1 MINEEYSPAAKQAF
15 DKVKQ
20 GMLGNVSKLFD
31 KYKNPDA
38 IIYGRARK
46 ELKKVQDMENTNKLK
61 EAIRKA
67 LVKEID
73 PEVGVERYEAEQNLS
88 QANNLIEDTKTL
100 LSRLKNKALL
110 LYQRGKN
117 YYIHDK
123 YPQYSGDYNP
133 YRMEQGI
140 ELANEEMQKLVNAI
154 IENIIEIKNISG
166 YEKNADDLFNQLK
179 HIFET
184 KQRGWREDKYYS
196 YSDDP
201 SSYKQGVI
209 QDYYKKMLDMFVNKL
224 NSMGSITEKKAKR
237 DYDRDGEI
245 ESPEKE
251 YKDSRDKAIK
261 KAIQKEDLDLGHED
275 DEPHMIKAELY
286 KIGKYAMELYQM
298 VDQFEGPGEVDFPA
312 WWQSKITNAASM
324 ISSAK
329 HYLEFEL
336 KEPEVDAAMDAL
348 TGEEYYEDEPMME
361 GEIGKD
367 EMLASRLYKI
377 KNNVQPAFYLKVRRM
392 INNGELKKA
401 EEFIKRMEPV
411 ATIAQSEDVIDEN
424 KINALE
430 EIKAKVLEKLTAKT
444 PMKTYIKDFAKSDA
458 PQFKGKTKEKKR
470 QMAVAAKLSKEK

>member
-61 EAIRKA
+61 EAIKKA
-67 LVKEID
+67 LTKENSTQTKTQTYNGVTYDSSEGSPFDRGSSDRYYGLKFPTPHKIEYMQGGGAKRI
-73 PEVGVERYEAEQNLS
+73 PEKNLTPEEIEAYMAGYEGEPERKDFLEEKAEFPDLTGDGKVTRADILKGRGVE
-88 QANNLIEDTKTL
+88 
-100 LSRLKNKALL
+100 
-110 LYQRGKN
+110 
-117 YYIHDK
+117 
-123 YPQYSGDYNP
+123 
-133 YRMEQGI
+133 
-140 ELANEEMQKLVNAI
+140 
-154 IENIIEIKNISG
+154 
-166 YEKNADDLFNQLK
+166 
-179 HIFET
+179 
-184 KQRGWREDKYYS
+184 
-196 YSDDP
+196 
-201 SSYKQGVI
+201 
-209 QDYYKKMLDMFVNKL
+209 LD
-224 NSMGSITEKKAKR
+224 
-237 DYDRDGEI
+237 
-245 ESPEKE
+245 
-251 YKDSRDKAIK
+251 
-261 KAIQKEDLDLGHED
+261 EDLDLGHED

-336 KEPEVDAAMDAL
+336 KEPAIDAMV
-348 TGEEYYEDEPMME
+348 G
-361 GEIGKD
+361 
-367 EMLASRLYKI
+367 
-377 KNNVQPAFYLKVRRM
+377 V
-392 INNGELKKA
+392 
-401 EEFIKRMEPV
+401 
-411 ATIAQSEDVIDEN
+411 AQSEDVIDEN

-470 QMAVAAKLSKEK
+470 QMAVAAKLSK

>member
-61 EAIRKA
+61 EAIKKA
-67 LVKEID
+67 LTKEDSTYTTTVNGVTYDSSHGSPFDRGSSDRYYGRRFPTPHKIEHMQGGGAKRI
-73 PEVGVERYEAEQNLS
+73 PEENLTPEEIEAYMAVYEWEQERKDWLEEKAKFPDLTGDGKVTRADILKGRGVELE
-88 QANNLIEDTKTL
+88 
-100 LSRLKNKALL
+100 
-110 LYQRGKN
+110 
-117 YYIHDK
+117 
-123 YPQYSGDYNP
+123 
-133 YRMEQGI
+133 
-140 ELANEEMQKLVNAI
+140 
-154 IENIIEIKNISG
+154 
-166 YEKNADDLFNQLK
+166 
-179 HIFET
+179 
-184 KQRGWREDKYYS
+184 
-196 YSDDP
+196 
-201 SSYKQGVI
+201 
-209 QDYYKKMLDMFVNKL
+209 
-224 NSMGSITEKKAKR
+224 
-237 DYDRDGEI
+237 
-245 ESPEKE
+245 
-251 YKDSRDKAIK
+251 
-261 KAIQKEDLDLGHED
+261 EDLDLGHED

-336 KEPEVDAAMDAL
+336 KEPAIDAMV
-348 TGEEYYEDEPMME
+348 G
-361 GEIGKD
+361 
-367 EMLASRLYKI
+367 
-377 KNNVQPAFYLKVRRM
+377 V
-392 INNGELKKA
+392 
-401 EEFIKRMEPV
+401 
-411 ATIAQSEDVIDEN
+411 AQSEDVIDEN

-444 PMKTYIKDFAKSDA
+444 PMKTYIKDFAKSGA

>member
-1 MINEEYSPAAKQAF
+1 MIKESILTKAELAKREDIIKSMKGNKRKLVQKYGKDAE
-15 DKVKQ
+15 KV
-20 GMLGNVSKLFD
+20 M
-31 KYKNPDA
+31 
-38 IIYGRARK
+38 YGRATNIA
-46 ELKKVQDMENTNKLK
+46 KKVAENKIENKMENLYKLK
-61 EAIRKA
+61 EAVRKA

-140 ELANEEMQKLVNAI
+140 ELANEEMKKLVDAI
-154 IENIIEIKNISG
+154 LKNIKEIKNISG
-166 YEKNADDLFNQLK
+166 YEKDADDLFNQLK
-179 HIFET
+179 DIFET
-184 KQRGWREDKYYS
+184 EQIRWREDKYYS

-201 SSYKQGVI
+201 SSYKQGII
-209 QDYYKKMLDMFVNKL
+209 QYDYKKMLDMFVDQL

-237 DYDRDGEI
+237 DYDGDGKI
-245 ESPEKE
+245 ESSEEE
-251 YKDSRDKAIK
+251 YKGSRDKAIK

-336 KEPEVDAAMDAL
+336 KEPEVDAAIDAL
-348 TGEEYYEDEPMME
+348 TGEEYHEGEPMIE

-377 KNNVQPAFYLKVRRM
+377 RNNVQPAFYQKVRMM
-392 INNGELKKA
+392 INSGELEKA

-411 ATIAQSEDVIDEN
+411 AIKKDTEFSAMKSQLDS
-424 KINALE
+424 LS
-430 EIKAKVLEKLTAKT
+430 EIKTKVLEKLTAKT

-458 PQFKGKTKEKKR
+458 PQFKGKTKEKN
-470 QMAVAAKLSKEK
+470 AKWQ

>member
-61 EAIRKA
+61 EAIKKA

-73 PEVGVERYEAEQNLS
+73 PEAGVERYEAEQNLS
-88 QANNLIEDTKTL
+88 QANNLIKDTETL

-110 LYQRGKN
+110 LYQRGEN

-123 YPQYSGDYNP
+123 YPQYYGGYNP
-133 YRMEQGI
+133 NRMEQGI
-140 ELANEEMQKLVNAI
+140 ELANKEMQKLVDAI
-154 IENIIEIKNISG
+154 IKNIKEIKNISG

-179 HIFET
+179 DIFET
-184 KQRGWREDKYYS
+184 EQIRWREDKYYS

-209 QDYYKKMLDMFVNKL
+209 QYDYKKMLDMFVNQL
-224 NSMGSITEKKAKR
+224 NSMGSIAEKFPDLTGDGKVTKADILKGR
-237 DYDRDGEI
+237 GVELD
-245 ESPEKE
+245 
-251 YKDSRDKAIK
+251 
-261 KAIQKEDLDLGHED
+261 EDLDLGHED

-336 KEPEVDAAMDAL
+336 KEPAIDAMV
-348 TGEEYYEDEPMME
+348 G
-361 GEIGKD
+361 
-367 EMLASRLYKI
+367 
-377 KNNVQPAFYLKVRRM
+377 V
-392 INNGELKKA
+392 
-401 EEFIKRMEPV
+401 
-411 ATIAQSEDVIDEN
+411 AQSEDVIDEFQRVYN
-424 KINALE
+424 KKDLTERVINRL
-430 EIKAKVLEKLTAKT
+430 KND
-444 PMKTYIKDFAKSDA
+444 PRR
-458 PQFKGKTKEKKR
+458 TKR
-470 QMAVAAKLSKEK
+470 